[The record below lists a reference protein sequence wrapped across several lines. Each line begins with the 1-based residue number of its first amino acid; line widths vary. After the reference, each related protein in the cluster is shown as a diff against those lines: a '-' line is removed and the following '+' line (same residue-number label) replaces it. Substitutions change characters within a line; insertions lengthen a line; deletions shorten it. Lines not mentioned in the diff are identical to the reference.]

1 MTTLLGCVD
10 ETDIYNNFEQLETD
24 SRENIEFLLG
34 LVCEQRTEQL
44 IYWWQTRNFNFVFL
58 CC

>member
-24 SRENIEFLLG
+24 SRENIKFLLG
-34 LVCEQRTEQL
+34 LVCE
-44 IYWWQTRNFNFVFL
+44 
-58 CC
+58 